1 MIVYLDGENTVF
13 QIMDALKRTR
23 KITSRDALLNLDL
36 TALIRLMIG
45 RTDVTIKYYTTTLQE
60 QKDPDPELEKRSQD
74 IIAWTAKWTNHLNE
88 QGIEVIKAGKLKTR
102 EGVTCRNCGH
112 KETIFIEKGVDVRL
126 AVDLLVDSETDK
138 MLIIW
143 SSDADLVPAIQ
154 VVKDRGA
161 RVKYLTH
168 VDSLNWALART
179 AGEWQTYTDEQLL
192 ELFDKSVRRAKAEE
206 KKAEKEALRDPLK
219 VIEAEKHEHGDK
231 A

>member
-23 KITSRDALLNLDL
+23 HITSRDALLNLDL

-60 QKDPDPELEKRSQD
+60 LKDADPELEKRSKD
-74 IIAWTAKWTNHLNE
+74 IIAWTAKWTNHLTE
-88 QGIEVIKAGKLKTR
+88 QGINVIKAGKLKTR
-102 EGVTCRNCGH
+102 EGITCRNCGH

-168 VDSLNWALART
+168 VDSLNWALARS
-179 AGEWQTYTDEQLL
+179 AEEWQTYTDEQLL
-192 ELFDKSVRRAKAEE
+192 ELFDKSVHKAKVEK
-206 KKAEKEALRDPLK
+206 KKAEKEALQDPLK